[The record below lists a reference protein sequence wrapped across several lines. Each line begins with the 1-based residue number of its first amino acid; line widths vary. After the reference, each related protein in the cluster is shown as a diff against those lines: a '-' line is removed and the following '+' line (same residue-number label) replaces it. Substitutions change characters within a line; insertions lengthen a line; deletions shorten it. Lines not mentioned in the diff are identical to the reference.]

1 MGSKAHDPFG
11 DIMAGVLGK
20 QTMAEQKAS
29 MAGKPPATPQRPA
42 AAGAGA
48 GANGLPAT
56 PPVPIGTAGYSG
68 SASRPT
74 SAKSI
79 AAGSPSSSSTV
90 LAGLDDPFAG
100 LGGIS
105 KPAPMMAPRWAL
117 SC

>member
-42 AAGAGA
+42 AASGGAS
-48 GANGLPAT
+48 ANGLPAT
-56 PPVPIGTAGYSG
+56 PPVPVAGYSG

-74 SAKSI
+74 SATI
-79 AAGSPSSSSTV
+79 MTAGSPSRSSSA

-105 KPAPMMAPRWAL
+105 KPAPMVAPR
-117 SC
+117 